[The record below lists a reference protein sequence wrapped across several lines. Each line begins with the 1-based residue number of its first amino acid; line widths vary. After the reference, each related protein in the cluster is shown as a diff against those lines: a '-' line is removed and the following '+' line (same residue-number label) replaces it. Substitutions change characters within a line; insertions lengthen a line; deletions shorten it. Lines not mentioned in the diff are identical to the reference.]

1 MTLPHSR
8 SLSAAAK
15 SGAVPKDSRL
25 ASETRSVLT
34 LAKHLEQHGKQVDEI
49 EVERERPHDG

>member
-49 EVERERPHDG
+49 EVQG